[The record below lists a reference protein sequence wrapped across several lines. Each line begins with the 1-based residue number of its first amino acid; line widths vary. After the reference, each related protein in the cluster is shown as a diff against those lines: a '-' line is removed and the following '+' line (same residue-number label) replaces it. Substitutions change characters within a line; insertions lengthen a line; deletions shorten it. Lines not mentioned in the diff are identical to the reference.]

1 MVLRVASQTQ
11 DPSRARDPARV
22 LLIWVIVLIAVMLVT
37 RSSIVREQATQAAD
51 VDKRLGIETIGQLI
65 ATIQA
70 ADDFRADRAAGRDA
84 SQNRAHVGKLLVTLR
99 LDDEALPSGLA
110 LGPALD
116 DIAVDWGIVSHESDA
131 NEARFSTWITEV
143 ADAASSVSDRSGLSF
158 DSDSD
163 ERDLGDA
170 YAVRFLRSSDL
181 FARLADIGSSI
192 GRRERRAS
200 VEVLTAR
207 VDVAAL
213 AASRVAT
220 SDVDHAA
227 QHAPAIISGLAR
239 DAART
244 ELTVEAYA
252 ETISE
257 VNDGMTPHHDVAMH
271 RAGQLIVAQE
281 RRLDSRVGALLDG
294 MLTNDERRS
303 RDREVA
309 ILLAAS
315 AVALLCML
323 LVKVIATTLRNA
335 KTLERLAAER
345 ARERAVSAVQG
356 DLLEAERLFRV
367 TFEHAPIGI
376 LIVDATLR
384 VVSANGEFTA
394 LLLDVNTV
402 VDEERALF
410 ERVLATG
417 ETRRME
423 RRYRRN
429 GDTALVAD
437 VALRRFVLGDQ
448 TKRYVIATFRDVSER
463 TALAKKLAHDA
474 KHDALTEL
482 PNRGAFEEAL
492 RSVSDGRRTSLLY
505 LDLDGF
511 KLINDTH
518 GHHAGD
524 RLLAVTAQRLST
536 IVRAQDF
543 AGRIGG
549 DEFAV
554 LLEDADAK
562 LLQSVANRVI
572 AELREPFAYEN
583 RLLSVSVSVGAVMA
597 YDVDGDAEQTLRDAD
612 SAMYY
617 AKALGGN
624 RCVVFDSSMREAS
637 RRRVD
642 LIDDLR
648 RALSRDE
655 IAVAYQ
661 PIFDLRSER
670 LIGYEALARW
680 QHPTKGSIAPSEF
693 IPIAEDVGLIESLGR
708 HVLLEACR
716 QLSLWRAEDPAATN
730 LTMNMNVAAQQILS
744 GSIIADLRDAVD
756 STGLPAR
763 YVTLEITESTLLD
776 NTEQTNAT
784 LAALRAMGARIC
796 IDDFGTGYSSLL
808 YLQRFPIDEIKVD
821 RSFVS
826 SGGSDALV
834 SRPIVEML
842 TTLARVLDL
851 SLVVEGIET
860 REQLGELLALGCE
873 RGQGYLLS
881 KPVPATLAAPARLRS
896 ASVQGAQLATIGG

>member
-1 MVLRVASQTQ
+1 
-11 DPSRARDPARV
+11 
-22 LLIWVIVLIAVMLVT
+22 MLVT

-143 ADAASSVSDRSGLSF
+143 ADAASSVSDRAGLSF

-170 YAVRFLRSSDL
+170 YAVRFLRSSV

-200 VEVLTAR
+200 LELLTAR

-227 QHAPAIISGLAR
+227 QHAPAIISDLAR

-244 ELTVEAYA
+244 ELTVEEYA
-252 ETISE
+252 ENVSE
-257 VNDGMTPHHDVAMH
+257 ADDGMAPQHDVAMH
-271 RAGQLIVAQE
+271 RAGRLIVAQE
-281 RRLDSRVGALLDG
+281 RRLDSRVGALLDV
-294 MLTNDERRS
+294 MLANDERRS
-303 RDREVA
+303 RDREVT
-309 ILLAAS
+309 ILLAA
-315 AVALLCML
+315 AAGALLCML
-323 LVKVIATTLRNA
+323 LAKVIATTLRNA

-345 ARERAVSAVQG
+345 ARERAVSSVQG
-356 DLLEAERLFRV
+356 ELLEAERLFRV

-394 LLLDVNTV
+394 LLLDVDTV

-410 ERVLATG
+410 GRVLETG

-437 VALRRFVLGDQ
+437 VALRRFVFGDQ

-474 KHDALTEL
+474 RHDALTEL

-492 RSVSDGRRTSLLY
+492 RSVSDSRRTSLLY
-505 LDLDGF
+505 LDLDGI

-536 IVRAQDF
+536 ILRAQDI

-554 LLEDADAK
+554 LLEDADA
-562 LLQSVANRVI
+562 QIVQCVVNRVI
-572 AELREPFAYEN
+572 AELREPIAYEH

-597 YDVDGDAEQTLRDAD
+597 CDVDGDAEQTLRDAD
-612 SAMYY
+612 SATYY

-648 RALSRDE
+648 RALSRDQ
-655 IAVAYQ
+655 IAVEYQ

-680 QHPTKGSIAPSEF
+680 QHPTKGDIAPSEF
-693 IPIAEDVGLIESLGR
+693 IPIAEDVGLIESLGQY
-708 HVLLEACR
+708 VLLEACR
-716 QLSLWRAEDPAATN
+716 QLAMWRAEDPAATN

-744 GSIIADLRDAVD
+744 GSIIADLRDAVE

-763 YVTLEITESTLLD
+763 YVTLKITESTLLD

-826 SGGSDALV
+826 SGGSDALA

-896 ASVQGAQLATIGG
+896 ANV

>member
-99 LDDEALPSGLA
+99 LDDEALPSRLA

-257 VNDGMTPHHDVAMH
+257 VDDGMTPHHDVAMH